1 MQFRGTEPAQGWS
14 IPGGDS
20 YTDAMVQTVST
31 SQPENNPWPSIWT
44 LRPDVQA
51 VIRAKTR
58 AMAEDDGQSG
68 GPGGPSTSVI
78 TKTKP
83 KTKRPNLYRVLILN
97 DDYTPMEFVVHVL
110 EKFFQKDVEAATQ
123 IMLHVHHHGIGECG
137 VFTYEIAETKVTQVM
152 DFARK
157 HQHPLQCV
165 MEKK

>member
-1 MQFRGTEPAQGWS
+1 
-14 IPGGDS
+14 
-20 YTDAMVQTVST
+20 MVQTVST
-31 SQPENNPWPSIWT
+31 FKPDGLSLPSVQSQ
-44 LRPDVQA
+44 QA
-51 VIRAKTR
+51 DACVPR
-58 AMAEDDGQSG
+58 AMAEDDNQSG

-137 VFTYEIAETKVTQVM
+137 VYTYEIAETKVTQVM